1 MTSNPTARTGPPL
14 VVFTDLDGT
23 LLDSRTYSAD
33 AASSTLADL
42 AERGIPVI
50 FCSSKT
56 AAEQRSLRYDL
67 GLDHLPYIV
76 ENGAA
81 VIVPEKSRFSMEE
94 WPHVAGSYGER
105 VRVFGQTFVEVKA
118 GINRASHASGIRVTG
133 YAELTVRRIAELT
146 GLSETAA
153 ARAQQ
158 REYSETLVDLLPRP
172 SWEIFEQALASEG
185 LRCRHGGRFR
195 TVASA
200 DCDKGRAVR
209 FVAGLYSGRSS
220 APLETVGLGDSQNDE
235 GLLLS
240 VDHPYLLPKA
250 DYQWTPM
257 EIPRLRRMWRAGPA
271 GWSDAIA
278 DLLSRHPAPS
288 GDARR

>member
-1 MTSNPTARTGPPL
+1 MSGTPSNATPSL

-33 AASSTLADL
+33 PARSTLANL
-42 AERGIPVI
+42 AGRGIPVI

-56 AAEQRSLRYDL
+56 AAEQRSLRYEL

-81 VIVPEKSRFSMEE
+81 VLIPEKSNLPVED
-94 WPHVAGSYGER
+94 WPRASGGHHER
-105 VRVFGQTFVEVKA
+105 VRVFGQPFAEVKA
-118 GINRASHASGIRVTG
+118 GINRASSATGIRVTG

-146 GLSETAA
+146 GLGDTAA

-158 REYSETLVDLLPRP
+158 RDYSETLVDFLPRQ
-172 SWEIFEQALASEG
+172 SWDLFDRALAGEG

-200 DCDKGRAVR
+200 DSDKGRAVR
-209 FVAGLYSGRSS
+209 LVASLYTDFYRT
-220 APLETVGLGDSQNDE
+220 PIETAGLGDSQNDE

-240 VDHPYLLPKA
+240 VDHPYLLPRT
-250 DYQWTPM
+250 DYEWTPM
-257 EIPRLRRMWRAGPA
+257 EIPKLRRVARTGPL
-271 GWSDAIA
+271 GWTDAIA
-278 DLLSRHPAPS
+278 DLLSRSPTPS
-288 GDARR
+288 GDPGR